1 MRIHPGRSGIKSRR
15 RGSDWASRDNR
26 RASTITRL
34 IATGTPSGDA
44 SDARGGRARA
54 RTNRFARTLRS
65 SLALVVMCS
74 LESQLMHP
82 TAARSYAGAAPVE
95 QQVPSA
101 DKAHH
106 ARAQMRTS
114 RARGEG
120 RSRARLATRFRQSS
134 ACFAPKRLAQNTS
147 GMLKIS
153 VGVGAGGVKVS
164 RFVNAWRRRPPLNR
178 CVASG

>member
-1 MRIHPGRSGIKSRR
+1 LRSEFSAMRIHPGRSGIKSRR

-114 RARGEG
+114 RAPAVRVARGLVWPRG
-120 RSRARLATRFRQSS
+120 SGKAQRASHQS
-134 ACFAPKRLAQNTS
+134 
-147 GMLKIS
+147 
-153 VGVGAGGVKVS
+153 
-164 RFVNAWRRRPPLNR
+164 AWRKTHRG
-178 CVASG
+178 C